1 MRVKGSGY
9 SELVLKLDEFI
20 RKYYTNQLIRGII
33 YSFTALIAF
42 FLITTGIEYIGEM
55 GRTGRGILFYGYIL
69 LAVAILIRFIF
80 IPLFHLA
87 RIGKIISYD
96 QAAEIIGKHFQEV
109 KDKLI
114 NTLQLQQTANSKA
127 EGQIDLIEASINQ
140 RIQELK
146 PVQFSAAIDLGENV
160 KFLKWALIPLLIFL
174 GLWIFFPSILK
185 DSSNRIVNYQ
195 VAFEPKAPFEFSI
208 VNKELSTATQQDFEL
223 EIEINGSELPE
234 ESYISIGDARF
245 KLNKV
250 DKQHFTYSFKNV
262 QRNVDFK
269 LYADGFYSSEFTLKA
284 LPNPVLTNFRIILDY
299 PAYTGMKDEIIT
311 NSGDLNIPAGTK
323 ATWEFS
329 TQNTSS
335 LNLSFSDTIFSVP
348 EESRGT
354 FKYNRRFTKDN
365 NYKVSTSNEFIK
377 EKEQVEYSIRVI
389 PDSYPVIGVREQAD
403 SMFISRLYFKGE
415 TEDDYGFS
423 SLKFVYQQ
431 KSENEVTISNALDVP
446 FNKNELRSMFFW
458 AYDFSS
464 LNLKPGQEL
473 EYWFEVWDN
482 DGIQGPKSSRTQ
494 KQFFRVPT
502 LDEIA
507 TQRESDNKAIKSSL
521 EETLEEAKELQ
532 DELKELNEKLLEK
545 KEIGWQEKKKIQDL
559 LKKQQELTSQI
570 EQIKQENKENNSKN
584 EEFRKSDE
592 NILEKQKQLEKL
604 LEELLSDEMKKK
616 LEELEKMLENMDKNA
631 MKDKL
636 DEMQMDNKDL
646 EKELDRSLELFKQL
660 EFEEKLNQTI
670 DKLDS
675 LAKKEDELSKKSED
689 KNQDADE
696 LKKEQD
702 QLNKDFNKLR
712 KDLDDL
718 DKKNQDLESSQPM
731 EDTDGLEEDI
741 ENDMQNSSDQL
752 DQNKQGKASKS
763 QKSASD
769 KMKQMS
775 GKMQAM
781 QAQNAEETLEEDVKK
796 LREILENL
804 LQMSFDQE
812 RLKKT
817 LVKTESNNPMY
828 VTINAEQKR
837 LSDDAKMIEDSLF
850 ALSKRIAEISSFV
863 NKEISSIHM
872 NMDKAISH
880 MAERQTPSAAERQQ
894 FVMTSINNLALML
907 GELSEQMQQQLAS
920 QMQQKPGD
928 GECKKPGSSKKPGK
942 GKPSMATMKQLQQ
955 QINDQ
960 MKQMKDGMGKPGSS
974 GKGGSEQL
982 AKMAAQQE
990 MLRNALQGIM
1000 NDMMKEGQSG
1010 STGSI
1015 RNAINKMEQTETDI
1029 VNKNIT
1035 SETLRRQEE
1044 IMTRLLEAEK
1054 AEREREQDN
1063 KRESNENNFNQKR
1076 NISVFNEY
1084 NRLMKEEA
1092 ELLKTLPPE
1101 LKPYYRN
1108 MVKEYF
1114 NTIN

>member
-1 MRVKGSGY
+1 MRVKESGY
-9 SELVLKLDEFI
+9 SELILKLDEFI
-20 RKYYTNQLIRGII
+20 RKYYTNQLIKGMI
-33 YSFTALIAF
+33 YSFAALMAF
-42 FLITTGIEYIGEM
+42 FLFTAGIEYIGKM
-55 GRTGRGILFYGYIL
+55 GSIGRGILFYGYIVIAL
-69 LAVAILIRFIF
+69 VILIRFIF
-80 IPLFHLA
+80 IPVFHLV

-96 QAAEIIGKHFQEV
+96 QAAEIIGRHFTEV

-114 NTLQLQQTANSKA
+114 NTLQLQKAFSSNQDIQT
-127 EGQIDLIEASINQ
+127 DLIEASINQ
-140 RIQELK
+140 RITELR
-146 PVQFSAAIDLGENV
+146 PVPFSAAIDLRENLR
-160 KFLKWALIPLLIFL
+160 FLKWAIIPLLVFL
-174 GLWIFFPSILK
+174 GLWIFFPAILK

-195 VAFEPKAPFEFSI
+195 VAFEPQAPFKFTI
-208 VNKELSTATQQDFEL
+208 LNQDLSTPTQKDFEL
-223 EIEINGSELPE
+223 EIEVNGSELPND
-234 ESYISIGDARF
+234 SYISFGDARF
-245 KLNKV
+245 KLLKK
-250 DKQHFTYSFKNV
+250 DKQHFSYSFKNV
-262 QRNVDFK
+262 QRDIDFK
-269 LYADGFYSSEFTLKA
+269 LYADGFYSNPYTLKA

-299 PAYTGMKDEIIT
+299 PAYTGRKDEIISNT
-311 NSGDLNIPAGTK
+311 GDLNIPSGTY
-323 ATWEFS
+323 ATWEF
-329 TQNTSS
+329 NTLNTTS
-335 LNLSFSDTIFSVP
+335 LNLSFSDTLFNVP
-348 EESRGT
+348 EESAGT
-354 FKYNRRFTKDN
+354 YKIDRKFFSDN
-365 NYKVSTSNEFIK
+365 TYKVTTSNEFIK
-377 EKEQVEYSIRVI
+377 ENEQVEYGIKVI
-389 PDSYPVIGVREQAD
+389 QDAYPQIGVKEQAD
-403 SMFISRLYFKGE
+403 SMLISRLYFKGQ

-423 SLKFVYQQ
+423 ALKFVFQEREGDEI
-431 KSENEVTISNALDVP
+431 KNKNSLDIP
-446 FNKNELRSMFFW
+446 FNKNELRTMFFW

-464 LNLKPGQEL
+464 LELSPGKEL

-482 DGIQGPKSSRTQ
+482 DGVKGPKSTRTQ
-494 KQFFRVPT
+494 KQFFKVPT
-502 LDEIA
+502 LEEIVK
-507 TQRESDNKAIKSSL
+507 QREEDNKAIKANL
-521 EETLEEAKELQ
+521 EETLDDAKKLQ
-532 DELKELNEKLLEK
+532 EELKELNEKLLEK

-559 LKKQQELTSQI
+559 LKKQENLSSQI
-570 EQIKQENKENNSKN
+570 EDIKQENKKNNSKN

-592 NILEKQKQLEKL
+592 KILEKQKQLEKL
-604 LEELLSDEMKKK
+604 LDELLSDEMKKK

-636 DEMQMDNKDL
+636 DEMQMETKDL

-660 EFEEKLNQTI
+660 EFEEKLNETI
-670 DKLDS
+670 DKLDQ
-675 LAKKEDELSKKSED
+675 LQKKQDDLSKESED
-689 KNQDADE
+689 KKSDSDE
-696 LKKEQD
+696 LKKKQD
-702 QLNKDFNKLR
+702 ELNKDFESLK

-718 DKKNQDLESSQPM
+718 QKKNDELESPQQM
-731 EDTDGLEEDI
+731 EDTDQMEQDI
-741 ENDMQNSSDQL
+741 QNDMDNSSDQL
-752 DQNKQGKASKS
+752 QDNKKGKASKS

-775 GKMQAM
+775 GQMKSM
-781 QAQNAEETLEEDVKK
+781 QAQNSEESLEEDIKK

-812 RLKKT
+812 RLKKN
-817 LVKTESNNPMY
+817 LVKTEPNNPMY
-828 VTINAEQKR
+828 VQINAEQKR

-880 MAERQTPSAAERQQ
+880 MAERRTPNAAERQQ

-907 GELSEQMQQQLAS
+907 GELSQQMQQQLAQ

-928 GECKKPGSSKKPGK
+928 GSCSKPGSSKKPGN

-955 QINDQ
+955 QLNEQ
-960 MKQMKDGMGKPGSS
+960 MKQMKEGMGKPGSS
-974 GKGGSEQL
+974 GKQSSEQL

-990 MLRNALQGIM
+990 MLRNALQGMM
-1000 NDMMKEGQSG
+1000 NDMIKQGESG
-1010 STGSI
+1010 SSGNL

-1054 AEREREQDN
+1054 AEREREQDE

-1092 ELLKTLPPE
+1092 ELLKTLPPA